1 MPIDLTRREGFI
13 AQIMRF
19 CLTNKLVVALVV
31 LFVLG
36 WGLSVAPFDWN
47 LGAIPRAPVP
57 VDAIPDTGA
66 NQQIVFTSWPGQS
79 PQQIDDQ
86 ITYPM
91 SSALL
96 SVPKVKAVRG
106 SSMFGFSSIKVIF
119 EDGVDFYW
127 SRDRLRE
134 KLGLLDGSFPP
145 GVKPKLGPEATSL
158 GQVFWYTLEGRD
170 KEGKPAGGW
179 DLEELRNVQDWILR
193 DNLKSAGG
201 VSEVASA
208 GGFVRE
214 YHVDV
219 DPDAMRA
226 YDVTLGEVYHAVRAS
241 NRDVGAK
248 TIELNRVE
256 YFLRGVGYIKNLA
269 DIENAVV
276 KVTDN
281 VPILI
286 KHVAEVSRGPALRR
300 GALDKDGA
308 GAVGAVVVA
317 QDGANPLEVINNVKD
332 RIKELAPTLPS
343 KTLEDGTVS
352 QVTIVPFYDRTKL
365 IKETLGTLDHAL
377 RDEIMITIIVVV
389 LMVMHLKSS
398 LLIGSLLPLSVLMC
412 FIGMKIFRVDANIVA
427 LSGIA

>member
-1 MPIDLTRREGFI
+1 MRHEGPI
-13 AQIMRF
+13 AQLMGF

-47 LGAIPRAPVP
+47 LGAIPRHPVP

-66 NQQIVFTSWPGQS
+66 NQQIVFTDWPGQS

-86 ITYPM
+86 ITYPL
-91 SSALL
+91 SSELL
-96 SVPKVKAVRG
+96 NVPGVKSVR
-106 SSMFGFSSIKVIF
+106 STSMFGFSSINVIF
-119 EDGVDFYW
+119 EDGVDFFW
-127 SRDRLRE
+127 SRDRLSE
-134 KLGLLDGSFPP
+134 KLRRLRKILPP
-145 GVKPKLGPEATSL
+145 GVSPELGPDATSL

-170 KEGKPAGGW
+170 KDGKPAGGW

-214 YHVDV
+214 YQIDV

-226 YDVTLGEVYHAVRAS
+226 FDVTLGEVYRAVRAS
-241 NRDVGAK
+241 NRDIGAK

-256 YFLRGVGYIKNLA
+256 YFVRGIGYIKDIA
-269 DIENAVV
+269 DIETSVV

-281 VPILI
+281 VPVLVE
-286 KHVAEVSRGPALRR
+286 HVANVSLGPALRR

-317 QDGANPLEVINNVKD
+317 RYGANPLEVINNVKE
-332 RIKELAPTLPS
+332 RIRQVAPTLPS

-352 QVTIVPFYDRTKL
+352 QVTVVPFYDRTKL

-389 LMVMHLKSS
+389 LMVMHLRSS

-427 LSGIA
+427 LSGIAIAI